1 MPMTSLAGYGY
12 CVIGFVRSGASM
24 AQLASGMGAAKA
36 TTCRWWNRHMVYAGN
51 KEGGFK
57 IADSGNMLQISL
69 GLLGG

>member
-1 MPMTSLAGYGY
+1 
-12 CVIGFVRSGASM
+12 M
-24 AQLASGMGAAKA
+24 AQLASGMGAAIA